1 MKILALAEQLCI
13 RIPLIKLCTTTLLQL
28 IIFLPLY
35 DLGQDDSYDF
45 GSGAG
50 FYVNA
55 TEEPWAKNY
64 QMYDYVTK
72 ELPEL
77 INDLFPVDTNRKS
90 ICGHSMGGHGA
101 LICHFKNPGIYS
113 SVRMIF

>member
-1 MKILALAEQLCI
+1 METFFIESYN
-13 RIPLIKLCTTTLLQL
+13 TNSLLQL

-77 INDLFPVDTNRKS
+77 INDLFPVDANRKS

-101 LICHFKNPGIYS
+101 LICHLKNPGIYS
-113 SVRMIF
+113 SVRTIF